1 MLTVIS
7 RSSSRAARTPVLVI
21 ALAGVLCGLASQA
34 QAQAQDA
41 TEAPLCTDRP
51 TKANSTCTVP
61 AGAWQLETDIGSYT
75 RDSQPGTRIETSV
88 FTNPTLKYGVSD
100 RIDLQLNW
108 APQLQVKTT
117 DRATG
122 ARSSLSG
129 GGDIYLRM
137 KARFYESDTATV
149 AVLPFVK
156 APTART
162 GLGNDEWEGGIAL
175 PINFALPNSFSLTFG
190 PEVDWLADSDGSGN
204 HIAVINAI
212 NLARPLTPKLSMAV
226 EVWSSINRDPAE
238 TIEQYSADI
247 ATAYLINPLL
257 QLDVGANFGLNDR
270 NPDAQVYVGLAH
282 RF

>member
-1 MLTVIS
+1 MLIVIP
-7 RSSSRAARTPVLVI
+7 RSSSRPARTPLLTI
-21 ALAGVLCGLASQA
+21 AMAGVLCGLAV

-41 TEAPLCTDRP
+41 TEAALCTDRP
-51 TKANSTCTVP
+51 TKSNSTCTVP
-61 AGAWQLETDIGSYT
+61 TGAWQLETDIGSYT

-129 GGDIYLRM
+129 G
-137 KARFYESDTATV
+137 V

-175 PINFALPNSFSLTFG
+175 PINFALPNAFSLTFG
-190 PEVDWLADSDGSGN
+190 PELDWLADSDGSGN
-204 HIAVINAI
+204 HVAVINAI

-226 EVWSSINRDPAE
+226 EVWSSINRDPAD

-247 ATAYLINPLL
+247 AAAYLINPLL

-270 NPDAQVYVGLAH
+270 TPDAQVYVGLAH

>member
-226 EVWSSINRDPAE
+226 EVWSSINCDPAE

>member
-1 MLTVIS
+1 M
-7 RSSSRAARTPVLVI
+7 
-21 ALAGVLCGLASQA
+21 AGVLCGLAT

-41 TEAPLCTDRP
+41 TEAALCTDRP

-61 AGAWQLETDIGSYT
+61 TGAWQLESDIGSYT

-162 GLGNDEWEGGIAL
+162 GLGNDEWEGGVAL
-175 PINFALPNSFSLTFG
+175 PINFVLPNSFSLTFG
-190 PEVDWLADSDGSGN
+190 PEVDWLADSDGSGK
-204 HIAVINAI
+204 HVAIVNAI

-247 ATAYLINPLL
+247 AAAYLINPLL

-270 NPDAQVYVGLAH
+270 TPDAQVYVGMAH

>member
-1 MLTVIS
+1 MQTVIS
-7 RSSSRAARTPVLVI
+7 RSSSRAARTPVLAI
-21 ALAGVLCGLASQA
+21 ALAGVLCGLAT

>member
-7 RSSSRAARTPVLVI
+7 RSSSRVARTPVLVI

-226 EVWSSINRDPAE
+226 EVWSSINCDPAE

>member
-1 MLTVIS
+1 MPTITS
-7 RSSSRAARTPVLVI
+7 RSSTRKTPASLLAVI
-21 ALAGVLCGLASQA
+21 VTVALSSLAV

-41 TEAPLCTDRP
+41 TEAALCTDRQ
-51 TKANSTCTVP
+51 TKANATCTVP
-61 AGAWQLETDIGSYT
+61 AGAWQLETDIGNDT
-75 RDSQPGTRIETSV
+75 RDSQPGTRTETAY

-129 GGDIYLRM
+129 GGDLYLRM
-137 KARFYESDTATV
+137 KARVYESDTASV
-149 AVLPFVK
+149 ALLPFVK
-156 APTART
+156 SPTART
-162 GLGNDEWEGGIAL
+162 GLGNDEWEGGVAL

-190 PEVDWLADSDGSGN
+190 PELDWLADSDGSGKHVAIVN
-204 HIAVINAI
+204 VI
-212 NLARPLTPKLSMAV
+212 NLARPLTPKVSMAV
-226 EVWSSINRDPAE
+226 ELWSSINRDPAR
-238 TIEQYSADI
+238 TVEQYSADI
-247 ATAYLINPLL
+247 AATYLLNPLL

-270 NPDAQVYVGLAH
+270 TPDRQVYVGLSH